1 MSILLNHTLLRSYQ
15 EENLASQQVL
25 LWVIELR
32 FNSWILKNL
41 KIYLTQQTSYS
52 LEYLPLQYQNFNW
65 SISTK
70 TG

>member
-52 LEYLPLQYQNFNW
+52 LEYLSLQYQNFNW